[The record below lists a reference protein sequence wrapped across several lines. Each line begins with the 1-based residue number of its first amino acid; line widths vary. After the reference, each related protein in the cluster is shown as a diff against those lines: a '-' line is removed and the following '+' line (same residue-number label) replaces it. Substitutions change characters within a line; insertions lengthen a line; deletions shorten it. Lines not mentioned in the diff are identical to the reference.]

1 MIPQLI
7 AIQRVMIRAP
17 RKGNPDLSGWIR
29 EKLPVVTF
37 FHAGAPFRDS
47 TAAEAGVASRARAER
62 EYRVIGAPGATA

>member
-1 MIPQLI
+1 M
-7 AIQRVMIRAP
+7 
-17 RKGNPDLSGWIR
+17 SGWIR